1 METLPNILFKFLFS
15 RGFFWKAVVVFFFCS
30 HSLSNC
36 YLYFEGTTWFLF
48 ICFCF
53 CFQKQLGD
61 SVLISSKKR
70 AANVSYLSFCKRKN
84 MPLISVWQFENCPHW
99 MLEWV
104 RGRSPEQI
112 LNFPVW
118 LPECGVTRW
127 GRWRRGWE
135 PVQEDNETAVDLW
148 ACWIQMPRG
157 LSALVSC
164 PTHPWL
170 YAQSSFSSVC
180 LCWWHHHLPVS

>member
-1 METLPNILFKFLFS
+1 MFIYMMPLYYFGNSTTKWWKHFQTFFSNFSSVGVSFEKQLF
-15 RGFFWKAVVVFFFCS
+15 FFFCS
-30 HSLSNC
+30 HSFSNC
-36 YLYFEGTTWFLF
+36 YLYFEGTTCFLF

-84 MPLISVWQFENCPHW
+84 MPLISVWQFENCPQW

-118 LPECGVTRW
+118 TFAWMWCH
-127 GRWRRGWE
+127 
-135 PVQEDNETAVDLW
+135 
-148 ACWIQMPRG
+148 QMR
-157 LSALVSC
+157 
-164 PTHPWL
+164 
-170 YAQSSFSSVC
+170 
-180 LCWWHHHLPVS
+180 